1 MAVAAVAAAG
11 IGLTLLG
18 GVQTARAQED
28 SAAFNAAQAEED
40 IKLLK
45 VSEGQA
51 LRDTRFQG
59 AGDLASIQ
67 SAQAASGVTVGTGSA
82 LNAIRFQAE
91 QNARNEFNIQLQSKV
106 AQQQRRT
113 GAELG
118 TIEARNRGQA
128 ALLGA
133 AGSALSQG
141 ASFQAARG

>member
-1 MAVAAVAAAG
+1 MVVAAVAAAG

-18 GVQTARAQED
+18 GMQTAQAQED
-28 SAAFNAAQAEED
+28 SAEYNAAQAEED

-51 LRDTRFQG
+51 MRDTRFQG
-59 AGDLASIQ
+59 ASDLASVQ
-67 SAQAASGVTVGTGSA
+67 SAQAASGVSVSSGSA

-91 QNARNEFNIQLQSKV
+91 QNARNEFNIQLESRV
-106 AQQQRRT
+106 AQQNRRS
-113 GAELG
+113 GAALG

-128 ALLGA
+128 AMLGA

-141 ASFQAARG
+141 AAFQAARG